1 MKNKFF
7 YFILILSVNSVSAD
21 VLHVAVAAN
30 FIKPMKILKRQ
41 FEAESGHRVMLSV
54 GATGQL
60 YAQIKHGAPYHVFLA
75 ADTKRPQILI
85 RDAVAVADSFFIYAI
100 GKLVLWS
107 PKGESLRLLKSGNFR
122 HFAIAK
128 PKLAPYGKAAK
139 QALIK
144 LGLWHQV
151 QGKLVQAHSIGQNY
165 QFIGSGSAE
174 LGFVAL
180 SQVIQET
187 GSYWQVPNN
196 FYRPIEQA
204 GVILKH
210 AKNNRA
216 AQAFM
221 AFLASPAIS
230 QKIIEFGYMVRK

>member
-7 YFILILSVNSVSAD
+7 YLILILSINSVSAD

-30 FIKPMKILKRQ
+30 FIKPIKILKRQ

-60 YAQIKHGAPYHVFLA
+60 YAQIKHGAPYDVFLA
-75 ADTKRPQILI
+75 ADTKRPKMLI
-85 RDAVAVADSFFIYAI
+85 REAVADSFFIYAI
-100 GKLVLWS
+100 GKLVLWN
-107 PKGESLRLLKSGNFR
+107 PRGDSLKLLTTGKFR
-122 HFAIAK
+122 HLAIAK

-144 LGLWHQV
+144 LGLWRKV
-151 QGKLVQAHSIGQNY
+151 QGKLVQAHNIGQNF
-165 QFIGSGSAE
+165 QFIATGSAE

-180 SQVIQET
+180 SQVVQQT
-187 GSYWQVPNN
+187 GSYWQVPDD
-196 FYRPIEQA
+196 FYRPIKQA
-204 GVILKH
+204 GVILKN
-210 AKNNRA
+210 AKNNKA

-221 AFLASPAIS
+221 SFLASPAIS
-230 QKIIEFGYMVRK
+230 KKIVDFGYMLRK